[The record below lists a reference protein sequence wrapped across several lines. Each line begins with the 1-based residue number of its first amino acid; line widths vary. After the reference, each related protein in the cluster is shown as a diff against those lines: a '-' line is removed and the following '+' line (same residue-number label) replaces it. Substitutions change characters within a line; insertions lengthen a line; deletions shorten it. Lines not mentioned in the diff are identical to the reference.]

1 MSEIG
6 LRTRMLVK
14 DTMSSPVVTTTED
27 TPTNI
32 IAKLMDKNDLG
43 CVIVTNK
50 DGKPL
55 GIITERD
62 LVIRVLTKNLQP
74 VAVKAK
80 DIMTAPLATIE
91 PEATISDA
99 ARRMSRLDIRRLG
112 VIYKGDLVGIISSKD
127 ILGVMPELIE
137 IIQEKSRIENASDSE
152 EIEETPLS
160 GYCDRCGGY
169 SEDLKNENGQYL
181 CEDCR
186 LEVENEK

>member
-14 DTMSSPVVTTTED
+14 DAMSSPVVTTTED

-99 ARRMSRLDIRRLG
+99 ARRMCNLQRRPCRRNFKQRHSRR
-112 VIYKGDLVGIISSKD
+112 
-127 ILGVMPELIE
+127 
-137 IIQEKSRIENASDSE
+137 NA
-152 EIEETPLS
+152 
-160 GYCDRCGGY
+160 
-169 SEDLKNENGQYL
+169 
-181 CEDCR
+181 
-186 LEVENEK
+186 